1 MRIDEVIA
9 AVDSLKPNQYTGA
22 QKIRWLSD
30 CDSNIWH
37 NVIQTHE
44 RVEGMPECFYG
55 YDPEKDMESRL
66 LAPAPHD
73 ILYRYYLEMMI
84 DFYNKEINAYN
95 NSSAIYNN
103 AYREFA
109 AYWNREYLPRAAADH
124 FIY

>member
-9 AVDSLKPNQYTGA
+9 AVDALKPNQYTGA
-22 QKIRWLSD
+22 QKIKWLSE
-30 CDSNIWH
+30 CDSNVWQKI
-37 NVIQTHE
+37 IQTHE
-44 RVEGMPECFYG
+44 KVEGMPEVFYG
-55 YDPEKDMESRL
+55 YDPERDMESRL

-95 NSSAIYNN
+95 NSSAMYNR
-103 AYREFA
+103 AFAEFA
-109 AYWNREYLPRAAADH
+109 NWYNIEYMPRAHADH